1 MLDLSFCF
9 CVWSSYDYIC
19 YVYVCIYI
27 YIYMYVYSD
36 YDSYNRQAGEWQNTN
51 ACSRTHKSEMETLPE
66 ALGRSAEQ
74 SQPPE
79 NLRRMAMENDRGE
92 ELGPSPAALRP
103 L

>member
-1 MLDLSFCF
+1 MNG
-9 CVWSSYDYIC
+9 VTTGRP
-19 YVYVCIYI
+19 V
-27 YIYMYVYSD
+27 SD
-36 YDSYNRQAGEWQNTN
+36 KALPPT
-51 ACSRTHKSEMETLPE
+51 RTHTENEMETLSE